1 METANFTAVTSN
13 MSSSAAGHT
22 PHLAWVSTG
31 LVPAVLLSFCFLLG
45 VTGNIAVIILRPNWQ
60 HLSSQSQSLMLNL
73 AVSDLFCLL
82 PLPVWIYA
90 HLYSWTFGL
99 VACKLVTFLIYCCI
113 YSSLQTVTAMSVLRY
128 LLVVQLQQRCFQLVG
143 MKRLLVLLWLVAMIL
158 SIPVLVVRQLTTVQ
172 QQIYCQDNYSS
183 DAQQLAVLL
192 TETIVGI
199 SSLTVVALAYLCLHR
214 KVNQAA
220 LFNNPQTT
228 KPITSIIVT
237 FVVLWVPY
245 ITTDLLAVAAVSLKN
260 EGLLKFC
267 SYAWKITGAV
277 TFVNSCVNPLLYAFT
292 SHNINTMCQK
302 TKQLFQKLR
311 FPQIPSRSPG
321 ITMDTGQ

>member
-31 LVPAVLLSFCFLLG
+31 LVPAVLMSFCFLLG
-45 VTGNIAVIILRPNWQ
+45 VPGNIAVIILRPNWQ

-90 HLYSWTFGL
+90 YLYSWTFGL
-99 VACKLVTFLIYCCI
+99 VACKLVTYLIYCCV
-113 YSSLQTVTAMSVLRY
+113 YGSMQTVTAMSVQRY

-143 MKRLLVLLWLVAMIL
+143 MKRLLVLLWLVAVIL

-172 QQIYCQDNYSS
+172 QQIHCQEKYSS
-183 DAQQLAVLL
+183 DAQRLAKLL

-199 SSLTVVALAYLCLHR
+199 CSVTIVALAYLCLHR

-228 KPITSIIVT
+228 KLITSIIVT
-237 FVVLWVPY
+237 YVVLWTPY
-245 ITTDLLAVAAVSLKN
+245 ITINVLAVAAVALGH
-260 EGLLKFC
+260 EGLLKF
-267 SYAWKITGAV
+267 YTDTWRITGAV

-292 SHNINTMCQK
+292 SCNICTICQK
-302 TKQLFQKLR
+302 PKELLQKLR
-311 FPQIPSRSPG
+311 FPQIPPRPQENS
-321 ITMDTGQ
+321 